1 MSNTSFIGV
10 RCVWDSSF
18 FYQISILDDVILCD
32 EPLYIEDSNIN
43 LWSKKKQLVG
53 GSSLSSSFWRKDAM
67 LIIMSEKNWNDLW
80 TSFVEQ
86 GLLFRWTIEHLQK
99 ICLGFFPRCTFDV
112 RISNGV
118 LKKKMIYENREKLCC
133 KKKVAPG
140 TWHVFEWF
148 ISIWYSVIVR

>member
-1 MSNTSFIGV
+1 MKINYKKLNRHDFQWRYIIKNSMEDVNTSFIGV

-86 GLLFRWTIEHLQK
+86 GLLFRWTIEYLQK
-99 ICLGFFPRCTFDV
+99 ICLGFFPLCTFDV

-118 LKKKMIYENREKLCC
+118 LKKKMI
-133 KKKVAPG
+133 
-140 TWHVFEWF
+140 
-148 ISIWYSVIVR
+148 